1 MALPVA
7 LCLTGLPD
15 GGCLKAACQGP
26 LLSFV
31 DLVLPFLSVPSA
43 PPLPPFFCF
52 SSSKSLLCIWESH
65 TFSLLLCLG
74 FVSKLS
80 SSQSHQRNP
89 AEMHSGIPAHPL
101 RFPFPLDFQVK
112 SLMVR
117 IHSSFLGAFESIT
130 VLEIGECAYSCC
142 GKKIKPFYK
151 RQSIMAPNLRSGS
164 AEIDQ
169 CSVVPFLPCPLRG
182 AGQ

>member
-1 MALPVA
+1 MVSRVCSSPSGPLSNWSPWW
-7 LCLTGLPD
+7 GLS
-15 GGCLKAACQGP
+15 LKAARWGP

-80 SSQSHQRNP
+80 SSQSRQRNP
-89 AEMHSGIPAHPL
+89 AEMHSGIPVHPL
-101 RFPFPLDFQVK
+101 RFPSPLDFQVK

-117 IHSSFLGAFESIT
+117 IQFVSWCVWIHH
-130 VLEIGECAYSCC
+130 CAGNRRMCL
-142 GKKIKPFYK
+142 
-151 RQSIMAPNLRSGS
+151 Q
-164 AEIDQ
+164 
-169 CSVVPFLPCPLRG
+169 PLWKQNQ
-182 AGQ
+182 ALL